1 MNVAIVTARAGSKS
15 IRNKNVM
22 ELRGR
27 PMVQYPIQA
36 ARDARRIDAVYVSTD
51 GESIA
56 EASRAAGAHIIP
68 RPDELGGD
76 SVNHGVV
83 IKHAVEYVDARVDGL
98 KNIVLLLGNT
108 VMIDGPIIDRA
119 LEILD
124 DRADLDSVMTVWEAA
139 DDHPYRALEIAPDGL
154 VTTFGGARKVSTE
167 RQSYPKAYYYDQGVW
182 AFRKETVQAED
193 GPNPWWWMGKRVFPI
208 VRPWV
213 TGRDIHGPIDVRF
226 AEYWV
231 DNPAEVEAL
240 RAEHREGNAPPVD
253 HSAGHVVPPGG
264 SAGGSK

>member
-22 ELRGR
+22 ALRDR

-36 ARDARRIDAVYVSTD
+36 ALDASRVGAVYVSTD
-51 GESIA
+51 GEAIA
-56 EASRAAGAHIIP
+56 EASRAIGATVIP

-83 IKHAVEYVDARVDGL
+83 IKHAVEWVDQRIDNLESV
-98 KNIVLLLGNT
+98 VLLLGNT
-108 VMIDGPIIDRA
+108 VMVDGPIIDRA
-119 LEILD
+119 LEILGQ
-124 DRADLDSVMTVWEAA
+124 RADLDSVMTVWEAA

-154 VTTFGGARKVSTE
+154 VTTFGGPRKVSTE

-182 AFRKETVQAED
+182 AFRKHTVQSED

-213 TGRDIHGPIDVRF
+213 TGRDIHGMIDVHF
-226 AEYWV
+226 AEWWV
-231 DNPAEVEAL
+231 DNPDKTAAL
-240 RAEHREGNAPPVD
+240 QGEHREGAEPPKE
-253 HSAGHVVPPGG
+253 GH
-264 SAGGSK
+264 